1 MGLIDNFGRVASMY
15 MEEKEQLQKAEEK
28 RKRTRTG
35 HGFWP
40 HEVLRDSIIFA
51 SMLFDASTHG
61 CSMEKYA

>member
-51 SMLFDASTHG
+51 AMLSKQIADG
-61 CSMEKYA
+61 GYLERGR